1 MSKAISRRRG
11 TTAEHAQFTGL
22 DGELTVDT
30 TKKVVV
36 VHDGQTAGGHPMA
49 REDHLHAGVYT
60 PKTHESD
67 PSAHPELAASDE
79 EVDARTGS
87 KFLKVGQLARAVVKS
102 ILDILPI
109 TLGGT
114 GASTVEGARANLGL
128 GSVATEDVLPLY
140 KGGTGAT
147 TASAA
152 RDALNLGDA
161 ATRDTVSTSSGA
173 ADTGKIPAL
182 DATGK
187 LALGFIPTVEVAYV
201 PEAGHAV
208 NADAAITAQS
218 ADTATTATS
227 ATSATNADK
236 VDGYHAHKTPNPN
249 TIPVAD
255 GNGKLDAGWFPTM
268 QADTVDGFHAAQTP
282 TADTIPVAGTDG
294 KLDMAWLP
302 SGLDAALL
310 GGRQVSLTKA
320 PNTIPAA
327 DASGVLDASWFEDM
341 DGGGGDPAG
350 YVEYTTPGTYTFTVP
365 EGVTGVF
372 VDVHGAGGAGATWNR
387 YDGGSGGSSSFG
399 GYVSATGGGGG
410 SKSNQNRAASG
421 SGAGGN
427 LTLPYQ
433 PRYSDG
439 AEAKNTDDTTTLGGA
454 GSVYGTGGAAQAT
467 GTASAGDGG
476 RGAGGGGKT
485 YGAGG
490 AGGRAVAFVKNL
502 TPGQQISVVV
512 GAGGTSTVYAGY
524 RGGYGGPGIVR
535 IWW

>member
-11 TTAEHAQFTGL
+11 TTADHSQFTGL

-49 REDHLHAGVYT
+49 REDHLHSGIYT
-60 PKTHESD
+60 PKAHESD

-102 ILDILPI
+102 ILDILPV

-128 GSVATEDVLPLY
+128 GSVATEDVLPLA
-140 KGGTGAT
+140 KGGTGAS

-152 RDALNLGDA
+152 RDALHLGDA
-161 ATRDTVSTSSGA
+161 ATRDTVTTSSGA
-173 ADTGKIPAL
+173 ADTGKIPTL

-227 ATSATNADK
+227 ASSATNADK

-255 GNGKLDAGWFPTM
+255 GNGKLDAGWFPAM

-341 DGGGGDPAG
+341 AGGGGDPAG
-350 YVEYTTPGTYTFTVP
+350 YVEYTTPGTYIFTVP

-372 VDVHGAGGAGATWNR
+372 VDVHGAGG
-387 YDGGSGGSSSFG
+387 GGSWRNNGAAGGSSSFG
-399 GYVSATGGGGG
+399 SYASATGGGGG
-410 SKSNQNRAASG
+410 VYNSGNRAANGSG
-421 SGAGGN
+421 SGWN
-427 LTLPYQ
+427 VTLPYQ
-433 PRYSDG
+433 GVYADG
-439 AEAKNTDDTTTLGGA
+439 ASTLQGDGSTIIGGA
-454 GSVYGTGGAAQAT
+454 GSIYASGGRQSD
-467 GTASAGDGG
+467 GGGNGGDGG
-476 RGAGGGGKT
+476 RGAGGGGR
-485 YGAGG
+485 GGQSGG
-490 AGGRAVAFVKNL
+490 AGGRVVAFVKNL
-502 TPGQQISVVV
+502 TPGQNVSVVV
-512 GAGGTSTVYAGY
+512 GAGGAGASYSSY
-524 RGGYGGPGIVR
+524 RGGNGGPGIVR